1 MITEIKTCL
10 VLKCTL
16 CNLLNYL
23 STISSYNHKISLIS
37 VQINKT
43 CVYTGKSK
51 RLHLVKRALFLS
63 PVYQAHKLT
72 MDIVRQC
79 KVYCIV
85 LKSLERD

>member
-43 CVYTGKSK
+43 CVHWEIQEVALGEKGTILIS
-51 RLHLVKRALFLS
+51 RLSSSILILS
-63 PVYQAHKLT
+63 CV
-72 MDIVRQC
+72 
-79 KVYCIV
+79 
-85 LKSLERD
+85 

>member
-37 VQINKT
+37 VQIDKT

-51 RLHLVKRALFLS
+51 RLHLVKGHYSYLLFI
-63 PVYQAHKLT
+63 KLNFDSF
-72 MDIVRQC
+72 MCLNPI
-79 KVYCIV
+79 
-85 LKSLERD
+85 S

>member
-16 CNLLNYL
+16 CNLLVYL

-43 CVYTGKSK
+43 CVYTGKTK

-63 PVYQAHKLT
+63 PVYQA
-72 MDIVRQC
+72 QF
-79 KVYCIV
+79 
-85 LKSLERD
+85 